1 MRASMKRIALAI
13 ILVTLVV
20 LGITFLLPSQ
30 TQTIDPNRRY
40 IACTI
45 QPLAL
50 LLRELAPP
58 ERSVFAVADPG
69 QSPHTFSPTPSDAQ
83 RCQQALVLISV
94 APSVDAWAE
103 KLPVDQHIF
112 ALSSLPQSARLR
124 ATEHAH
130 HHGEADGHDHHHHGH
145 DHGAH
150 GADDLADIDP
160 HFWLDPQRVADVL
173 PGLAAAL
180 AKHDPA
186 FAEHY
191 KSQAE
196 VLRQEYLAFSEQM
209 VEATAKLRQKALIQF
224 HPSMA
229 YLLDRIGMID
239 GGVVNEQVGSNP
251 TPKALEQLLKQSTGY
266 DLIAV
271 CTEPQ
276 LPRAAAERVAEQ
288 LRLPLISIDPLG
300 ARAKNMRQFWL
311 ETVNTILAV
320 NEQVGAK
327 QP

>member
-1 MRASMKRIALAI
+1 MRASMNRIALAI

-20 LGITFLLPSQ
+20 FGITFLVPSQ
-30 TQTIDPNRRY
+30 SQTIDPNRRY

-103 KLPVDQHIF
+103 NCQWI
-112 ALSSLPQSARLR
+112 SISLPCPVCRNQR
-124 ATEHAH
+124 ACGPLSMPIIMVTQM
-130 HHGEADGHDHHHHGH
+130 DHDHHHGH

-150 GADDLADIDP
+150 GADELADIDP
-160 HFWLDPQRVADVL
+160 HFWLDPQRVADAL
-173 PGLAAAL
+173 PALAAAL

-191 KSQAE
+191 KNQAE
-196 VLRQEYLAFSEQM
+196 ILRQEYAEFSGQM

-300 ARAKNMRQFWL
+300 ARAKHMKHFWL
-311 ETVNTILAV
+311 ETVNAILAV
-320 NEQVGAK
+320 NEQAGAK